1 MIDRAHPVIS
11 AVAAAFLVTG
21 AAIHGAAAADRAFG
35 GEDAAYIDWAF
46 KNCQIASTDKERGLA
61 SQASAK
67 SGDVFA
73 KAYEAQ
79 YRKLADGAGA
89 ATARQATCES
99 IVGWYGPLGSRITEL
114 VIQKVEK
121 PADTGASAGSNRP
134 PDRPAPARGSAQR
147 GS

>member
-1 MIDRAHPVIS
+1 MIDCAHSVAS
-11 AVAAAFLVTG
+11 ALAAFVLLSG
-21 AAIHGAAAADRAFG
+21 AAIDGATAAEKAFA

-67 SGDVFA
+67 SGEVFA
-73 KAYEAQ
+73 RAYGAQ

-134 PDRPAPARGSAQR
+134 PDRSAPARGPAQR

>member
-35 GEDAAYIDWAF
+35 GEDAAYLDWAF
-46 KNCQIASTDKERGLA
+46 KNCQVASTDKERGLA

-67 SGDVFA
+67 SGEVFA
-73 KAYEAQ
+73 RAYEAQ
-79 YRKLADGAGA
+79 YRKLADGDGPAK
-89 ATARQATCES
+89 ARQATCEQ
-99 IVGWYGPLGSRITEL
+99 IVAWYGPLGSRIAEL
-114 VIQKVEK
+114 VNQRIEK
-121 PADTGASAGSNRP
+121 PEAVGSNAGSSAPSARS
-134 PDRPAPARGSAQR
+134 APARGPAPR

>member
-46 KNCQIASTDKERGLA
+46 KNCQVASTDKERGLA

-73 KAYEAQ
+73 RAYEAQ
-79 YRKLADGAGA
+79 YRKLADGDGPAK
-89 ATARQATCES
+89 ARQATCEQ
-99 IVGWYGPLGSRITEL
+99 IVAWYGPLGSRIAEL
-114 VIQKVEK
+114 VNQKVEK
-121 PADTGASAGSNRP
+121 PEAAGSSAPTARS
-134 PDRPAPARGSAQR
+134 APARGPSPR